1 MLPLGPTADEI
12 SQPVRTVLLI
22 AFHFPPLQGSSGLQ
36 RTLRFAQY
44 LPEFGWKPI
53 VLTVGA
59 PMIGRASPGTAR
71 DSPECEVV
79 RAPCL
84 DVARHVAVRGHY
96 PRFLA
101 LPDRWASWQFAAVPI
116 GKRLVRERRVDAVW
130 STYPIATAHLIGAK
144 IARST
149 RVPWIADF
157 RDPMA
162 QDGYPPEPRQKR
174 SFERVETIVAR
185 HAARLVFVTPSTQR
199 LYRERFPEKRPE
211 HFLLL
216 ENGYD
221 DGAFE
226 RVVDTAL
233 PRNPTPLLLH
243 SGIVYP
249 QERDPEALFTAL
261 GRLARTGSIRTGD
274 FLLRFRAPVHSEL
287 LRTLAEQHGV
297 TSLVDICPRIPYEDA
312 LREMVQADAL
322 VLMQGTNCNE
332 QIPAKLYEYLR
343 AQKPILPL
351 SDPVGDTG
359 ATLAAMGY
367 PLVTKLES
375 VEQIM
380 TNLPL
385 FLDALR
391 NDRLPVASSDEVAR
405 YSRRTLTGR
414 FADILV
420 STLEHSTQH
429 ECSSRSGGPC
439 GQVTP

>member
-1 MLPLGPTADEI
+1 
-12 SQPVRTVLLI
+12 VRTVLLI

-53 VLTVGA
+53 VLTIGA
-59 PMIGRASPGTAR
+59 PMIRRTLSGDVGRSL
-71 DSPECEVV
+71 ECEVV

-84 DVARHVAVRGHY
+84 DVARHLAVRGHY

-101 LPDRWASWQFAAVPI
+101 LPDRWASWQLAAVPI
-116 GKRLVRERRVDAVW
+116 GKRLAHERRVDALW

-144 IARST
+144 IARSSG
-149 RVPWIADF
+149 VPWVADF

-162 QDGYPPEPRQKR
+162 QDDYPPEPRQKR
-174 SFERVETIVAR
+174 SFERIETLVAR

-199 LYRERFPEKRPE
+199 LYRERFREKPSE

-221 DGAFE
+221 EGAFE
-226 RVVDTAL
+226 RVVGAVR
-233 PRNPTPLLLH
+233 PRNATSLLLH

-261 GRLARTGSIRTGD
+261 GRLARSGTIRTGD
-274 FLLRFRAPVHSEL
+274 FLLRFRAPVHSGL
-287 LRTLAEQHGV
+287 LRALAAQHGV
-297 TSLVDICPRIPYEDA
+297 TSFVEICPRIPYEEA
-312 LREMVQADAL
+312 LREMLQADAL
-322 VLMQGTNCNE
+322 VVMQGTNCNE

-343 AQKPILPL
+343 AQRPILPL
-351 SDPVGDTG
+351 SDPSGDTG
-359 ATLAAMGY
+359 TTLSALGY

-391 NDRLPVASSDEVAR
+391 NGRLPIASSSAVAR

-414 FADILV
+414 FAEILE
-420 STLEHSTQH
+420 SALERSTQRKRP
-429 ECSSRSGGPC
+429 SRSDDRC
-439 GQVTP
+439 EAVTL

>member
-1 MLPLGPTADEI
+1 M
-12 SQPVRTVLLI
+12 RTVLLI
-22 AFHFPPLQGSSGLQ
+22 AFHFPPLEGSSGLQ

-44 LPEFGWKPI
+44 LPEFGWNPV
-53 VLTVGA
+53 VLTIGA
-59 PMIGRASPGTAR
+59 PMIGRASYGTAR
-71 DSPECEVV
+71 DSLECEVV

-84 DVARHVAVRGHY
+84 DVARHMAIRGHY

-101 LPDRWASWQFAAVPI
+101 LPDRWASWQLAAVPT
-116 GKRLVRERRVDAVW
+116 GKRLVRERRVDALW
-130 STYPIATAHLIGAK
+130 STYPIATAHLIAAK
-144 IARST
+144 IAGST
-149 RVPWIADF
+149 GVPWVADF

-174 SFERVETIVAR
+174 SFERIEALVAR
-185 HAARLVFVTPSTQR
+185 DAARLVFVTPSAQR
-199 LYRERFPEKRPE
+199 LYRERYCEKPSE

-221 DGAFE
+221 EGAFE
-226 RVVDTAL
+226 RLVDTVR

-261 GRLARTGSIRTGD
+261 GRLARCGSIRAGD
-274 FLLRFRAPVHSEL
+274 FLLRFRAPVHSGL

-297 TSLVDICPRIPYEDA
+297 TSFVDICPRIPYEDA
-312 LREMVQADAL
+312 LREMIQADAL
-322 VLMQGTNCNE
+322 VVMQGTNCNE

-351 SDPVGDTG
+351 SDPIGDTG
-359 ATLAAMGY
+359 ATLAALGY

-391 NDRLPVASSDEVAR
+391 DGRLPTASSSAVAR

-414 FADILV
+414 FAEILV
-420 STLEHSTQH
+420 SALEPSTQP
-429 ECSSRSGGPC
+429 ECPSRSGSQCGP
-439 GQVTP
+439 VTP

>member
-1 MLPLGPTADEI
+1 M
-12 SQPVRTVLLI
+12 RTVLLI
-22 AFHFPPLQGSSGLQ
+22 AFHFPPLEGSSGLQ

-53 VLTVGA
+53 ILTIGA
-59 PMIGRASPGTAR
+59 PMIRRTAPRDVEASL
-71 DSPECEVV
+71 ECEVV
-79 RAPCL
+79 RAPCV
-84 DVARHVAVRGHY
+84 DVARHLAVRGHY

-101 LPDRWASWQFAAVPI
+101 LPDRWASWQLAAVPI
-116 GKRLVRERRVDAVW
+116 GKRLARERQVDALW
-130 STYPIATAHLIGAK
+130 STYPVATAHLIAAK
-144 IARST
+144 IAGST
-149 RVPWIADF
+149 GLPWVADF

-174 SFERVETIVAR
+174 SFERIEALVAR
-185 HAARLVFVTPSTQR
+185 RAARLVFVTPSAQR
-199 LYRERFPEKRPE
+199 LYRERFREKPSE

-221 DGAFE
+221 EGAFE
-226 RVVDTAL
+226 RVIDDVR

-261 GRLARTGSIRTGD
+261 GRLARSGSIRTGD
-274 FLLRFRAPVHSEL
+274 FLLRFRAPIHPGL

-297 TSLVDICPRIPYEDA
+297 SSFVEICPRIPYEEA

-322 VLMQGTNCNE
+322 LLMQGTNCNE

-343 AQKPILPL
+343 AQRPILPL
-351 SDPVGDTG
+351 SDPTGDTG
-359 ATLAAMGY
+359 MTLSALGY

-391 NDRLPVASSDEVAR
+391 KGSLPIASSSAVAR

-414 FADILV
+414 FAEILE
-420 STLEHSTQH
+420 STLEHSTQRKRP
-429 ECSSRSGGPC
+429 SRSDDRREA
-439 GQVTP
+439 VTL